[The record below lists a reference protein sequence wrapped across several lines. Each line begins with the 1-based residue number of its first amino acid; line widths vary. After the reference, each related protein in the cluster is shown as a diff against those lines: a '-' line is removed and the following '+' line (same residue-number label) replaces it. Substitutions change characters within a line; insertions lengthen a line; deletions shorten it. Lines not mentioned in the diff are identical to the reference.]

1 MCIQVSRNVSFMQ
14 KLAKRILFIP
24 VIVISEHFVSYF
36 ITSWLLHF
44 PFLSVTFDET
54 PAIKEV
60 EMVETEDAKPADIP
74 VIELIVEK
82 ENCWPEENKTDTAV
96 WDNWLLRWFRDD
108 GKNSWILIQLDI

>member
-1 MCIQVSRNVSFMQ
+1 MIICKF
-14 KLAKRILFIP
+14 
-24 VIVISEHFVSYF
+24 YF
-36 ITSWLLHF
+36 LLLDLVT
-44 PFLSVTFDET
+44 PFNFFSLLLVTFDET

-60 EMVETEDAKPADIP
+60 EMVETEDVKPADIP

-82 ENCWPEENKTDTAV
+82 EKDWPEEIKTDTAV